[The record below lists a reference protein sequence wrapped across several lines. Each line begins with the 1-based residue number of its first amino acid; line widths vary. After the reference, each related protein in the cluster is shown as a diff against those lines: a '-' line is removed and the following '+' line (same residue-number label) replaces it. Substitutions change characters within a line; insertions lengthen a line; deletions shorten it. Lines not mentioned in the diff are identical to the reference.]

1 MLPKFLQLLA
11 SSQSKIFISA
21 RARKKIAVL
30 GMLANACKDHSS
42 PLDLKSSSEH
52 IFYKNWRWAPLEEHL
67 EKIERNYT
75 KCFVLTLHVVI
86 NPCKNICCF
95 YCLIDTKKCKKN
107 VELQYIIETQS
118 LVDLGR
124 IMADTVDIFWD
135 IINNHSL
142 KSRWILVVIYRG
154 EKRRGKYS

>member
-1 MLPKFLQLLA
+1 MLPKFLQSLA

-52 IFYKNWRWAPLEEHL
+52 IFFKNWRWAPLEEHL

-75 KCFVLTLHVVI
+75 KCFLLTLHVFI
-86 NPCKNICCF
+86 NPYKNICCF
-95 YCLIDTKKCKKN
+95 YCLIDTKKCKKCWIIIYYRDS
-107 VELQYIIETQS
+107 VSSWSRKDHGGYCGYILRHNEQSFFEIEVNIGCN
-118 LVDLGR
+118 LP
-124 IMADTVDIFWD
+124 
-135 IINNHSL
+135 
-142 KSRWILVVIYRG
+142 
-154 EKRRGKYS
+154 RREAAR